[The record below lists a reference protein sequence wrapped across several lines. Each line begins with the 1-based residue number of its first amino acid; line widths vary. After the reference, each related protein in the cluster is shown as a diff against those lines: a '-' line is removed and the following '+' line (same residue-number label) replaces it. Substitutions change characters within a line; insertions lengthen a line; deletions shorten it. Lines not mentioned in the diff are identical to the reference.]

1 MSCVRKKLR
10 ISVKK
15 TRESFRQNTYMFF
28 QKVVRVLDETRT
40 CFPESF
46 G

>member
-1 MSCVRKKLR
+1 MSCARKKLR
-10 ISVKK
+10 ISVQK

>member
-1 MSCVRKKLR
+1 MNCARKKLR

-15 TRESFRQNTYMFF
+15 TRESFRQNTYMFV
-28 QKVVRVLDETRT
+28 QNGVRVLEETRT
-40 CFPESF
+40 CFPESV